1 MSAPLPPCDH
11 DECPPTHCKRMNFTR
26 NDLSAELANRLAI
39 PVDRAKGIVDQ
50 TLDVLTQA
58 LAEGKKVEFRGFGI
72 LDVVHRKP
80 KSGRNPKNPSAGQY
94 QIPARRMV
102 RFRVGKQLFDKLNPE

>member
-1 MSAPLPPCDH
+1 MN
-11 DECPPTHCKRMNFTR
+11 NFTR
-26 NDLSAELANRLAI
+26 NKLAHDLHQRLAI

-50 TLDVLTQA
+50 TLDALSNA

-72 LDVVHRKP
+72 FEVVQRKP
-80 KSGRNPKNPSAGQY
+80 KVGRNPRHPEAGQY

-102 RFRVGKQLFDKLNPE
+102 RFRIGKQLFALLNPNE

>member
-1 MSAPLPPCDH
+1 MN
-11 DECPPTHCKRMNFTR
+11 NFTR
-26 NDLSAELANRLAI
+26 NELASELSNRLAI
-39 PVDRAKGIVDQ
+39 PVDRAKGVVDQ

-80 KSGRNPKNPSAGQY
+80 KIGRNPKNPEAGQY

-102 RFRVGKQLFDKLNPE
+102 RFRVGKQLFARLNPDQQ

>member
-1 MSAPLPPCDH
+1 MS
-11 DECPPTHCKRMNFTR
+11 NFTR
-26 NDLSAELANRLAI
+26 NELALELAKRLAV

-50 TLDVLTQA
+50 TLDALTEA
-58 LAEGKKVEFRGFGI
+58 LAAGKKVEFRGFGI

-80 KSGRNPKNPSAGQY
+80 KIGRNPKNPQAGQY

-102 RFRVGKQLFDKLNPE
+102 RFRVGTYLFDKLNPE